1 MYNIEQFYKNSDR
14 LINDENI
21 ENLAHKIYCTYGI
34 DFRNQ
39 DHYMTFFSSSK
50 FERLSNE
57 TKKEILS
64 LALQMSFN
72 FQHEIL
78 LTAKSLAMILNG
90 SNMARYDLQDYL
102 EKGIINSEGTD
113 VDENG
118 NISISSI
125 QGNYSF
131 QSVIKKFK
139 NKTDILEYIFPIKIT
154 GHCFSNAIFLLE
166 YFKKGQIL
174 FVQINNGFHTYL
186 HSLYLDE
193 NGLIIDLNYLVSMNH
208 SQFLEL
214 YKPNYVISIN
224 YELWN
229 NLKSNA
235 NWSKKESVLVA
246 YGLLQAT
253 NKSENNEY
261 TQKEII
267 NFLDQFNEFTGDK
280 RLK

>member
-39 DHYMTFFSSSK
+39 DHYMTFFSGSK

-118 NISISSI
+118 NINISSI
-125 QGNYSF
+125 QGNYNF

-154 GHCFSNAIFLLE
+154 GNCFSNAIFLLE

-235 NWSKKESVLVA
+235 NWTKKESVLVA

-261 TQKEII
+261 TQKELI

>member
-78 LTAKSLAMILNG
+78 LTAKSLAMIING

-125 QGNYSF
+125 QGNYNF

-154 GHCFSNAIFLLE
+154 NHCFSNAIFLLE
-166 YFKKGQIL
+166 FFKKGQIL

-235 NWSKKESVLVA
+235 NWTKKESVLVA

-261 TQKEII
+261 TQKELI

>member
-90 SNMARYDLQDYL
+90 SNMARYDLQGYL
-102 EKGIINSEGTD
+102 EKGIINFEGTD

-125 QGNYSF
+125 QGNYNF

-208 SQFLEL
+208 NQFLEL

-246 YGLLQAT
+246 YGLLQTT

-261 TQKEII
+261 TQKELI